1 MWNLQERER
10 LAKFFKQN
18 YSLDMLDRELSVK
31 GWNYG
36 TANFKGGVLGFEVGS
51 KEAFEIPLSY
61 VNQCLPGKNE
71 VTLEFHNNDDAAVM
85 LSEMRF
91 HIPQSQLAGADDPV
105 EVFKEQ
111 VMKKASVVTT
121 AGDAIAIFSEIHC
134 LSPRGRYDIKVRV
147 VNDKVATTWFET
159 WKLDCMIE
167 CNECY
172 FWAYMA
178 FNAI

>member
-1 MWNLQERER
+1 MIFGTCICGMWNLQERER

-91 HIPQSQLAGADDPV
+91 HIPQSNLAGAGTNCIKIGLPL
-105 EVFKEQ
+105 VFLE
-111 VMKKASVVTT
+111 
-121 AGDAIAIFSEIHC
+121 
-134 LSPRGRYDIKVRV
+134 
-147 VNDKVATTWFET
+147 N
-159 WKLDCMIE
+159 
-167 CNECY
+167 
-172 FWAYMA
+172 
-178 FNAI
+178 